1 MPYFPP
7 YIDATGIH
15 MPTYE
20 DRLEDLVSAYR
31 GIFGTE
37 AELSAAVPDYQL
49 LSVFARAL
57 DDVSALVLQ
66 AYDSRNPAY
75 ASGTALDL
83 LLPQYGISRTAGETD
98 ASVRAR
104 IRNALA
110 GKGAGSADA
119 LLAAVRNARSVKD
132 AKLYINETDTTD
144 SNGIPAHSIA
154 VVTRGGNAQAV
165 AQAIWDKKAPG
176 IGTYGSTTV
185 NAVDAEGNAHPVSF
199 TRYTDKIVFVY
210 LFIRVLAGGDQER
223 IRNAVVPAITGDID
237 SLGLA
242 APLNIPQLYGIA
254 YAADPS
260 IADTFIVTDI
270 QVSAMGAESVARDT
284 ITCAWNEKI
293 TAIEDGGV
301 TVTFS

>member
-37 AELSAAVPDYQL
+37 AELSVAVPDYQL

-75 ASGTALDL
+75 ASGSALDL

-119 LLAAVRNARSVKD
+119 LLAAVKNARSVKD

-144 SNGIPAHSIA
+144 SNGIPPHSIA

-223 IRNAVVPAITGDID
+223 IRNAVVPAITGYID
-237 SLGLA
+237 SLGLS
-242 APLNIPQLYGIA
+242 APLNIPQLYGVA

-270 QVSAMGAESVARDT
+270 QVSAMGASAVARDT
-284 ITCAWNEKI
+284 VACAWNEKI